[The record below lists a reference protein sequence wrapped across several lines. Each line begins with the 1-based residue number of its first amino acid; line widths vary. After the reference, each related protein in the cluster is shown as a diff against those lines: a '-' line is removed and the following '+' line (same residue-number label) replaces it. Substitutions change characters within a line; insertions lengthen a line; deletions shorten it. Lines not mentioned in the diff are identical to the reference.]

1 MQIIERLKY
10 LLYHF
15 CKRSKIISAA
25 IFVIKVRLTVIIEQQ
40 CHYCQE
46 NTNNYILSWREP
58 KQQIRAQL
66 IEQTNARK
74 DVAFWSLVQESQMR
88 QPFFFGGRGAVVDS
102 VNLPFWQ
109 HTSIILFPASKF
121 LLAKSIAFE
130 RFFIDWKS
138 VILWALGKYMI
149 LQGSMFQS
157 RREEDHYWDIVRLL
171 YWYRDPSS

>member
-1 MQIIERLKY
+1 MRINKRLKS

-15 CKRSKIISAA
+15 FKRSKIISAA

-40 CHYCQE
+40 CHYCQG
-46 NTNNYILSWREP
+46 NTNNYIFSWRGP

-74 DVAFWSLVQESQMR
+74 DMAFWSVVQESQMR

-138 VILWALGKYMI
+138 VILWALSSLPAWSKQI
-149 LQGSMFQS
+149 L
-157 RREEDHYWDIVRLL
+157 ENLI
-171 YWYRDPSS
+171 